1 MNTFLT
7 RTAVAAASVL
17 LIAGCGTAPVE
28 HASDPRSVPQQKTQ
42 VDAGTVY
49 DGWEVRLR
57 RRTSPPACGF
67 SPDQVQRMQEAG
79 QSLPTCVR
87 RQQRWFRDFELTG
100 AHDGTTG
107 RE

>member
-1 MNTFLT
+1 MNTHTF
-7 RTAVAAASVL
+7 RTTVAAASVL

-28 HASDPRSVPQQKTQ
+28 HASEPRSVPQQKTQ

-57 RRTSPPACGF
+57 RSTTPPTCGF

-79 QSLPTCVR
+79 GPLPACVR
-87 RQQRWFRDFELTG
+87 RQQRWFRDFEMTG
-100 AHDGTTG
+100 AHHGATG